1 MALEGQVLISESY
14 LDRVHLVGYP
24 MTSTDASIKI
34 SELWSSDTGVYRC
47 EVQHGIEDNHDIVH
61 VQVQGMKISSQSQ
74 RKEIPLSIKKCF
86 PLIGCQIFVGVV
98 YKVSLLTAKRPHL
111 EDK

>member
-1 MALEGQVLISESY
+1 MALEGQVHISESY

-34 SELWSSDTGVYRC
+34 SELRSSDTGVYRC

-61 VQVQGMKISSQSQ
+61 VQVQGMQKSCQ
-74 RKEIPLSIKKCF
+74 RSVTSVSHNITEATVLDTTDLNIQEKKFFICF
-86 PLIGCQIFVGVV
+86 LIFHMVF
-98 YKVSLLTAKRPHL
+98 L
-111 EDK
+111 